1 MGEHDTGDRYE
12 GSEAEYRVKN
22 LYQHRRYTLP
32 SKLNN
37 DIAVYE
43 LDRPI
48 RFNKYVQ
55 PVCLP
60 TGDVAVGTECY
71 ITGKSEIFNFLPV
84 MILNFIYTVWKFE
97 YQEQSMQS
105 ILVDELNQSA
115 LS

>member
-84 MILNFIYTVWKFE
+84 IILN
-97 YQEQSMQS
+97 
-105 ILVDELNQSA
+105 
-115 LS
+115 